1 MEEYVQTDLACEVI
15 GEGESLPKGV
25 EHQIRTVGGISV
37 SRVLISERAASEA
50 LNRPCGCYV
59 SYQGHRLN
67 LLGGSEEETLVRLL
81 GGELRTMATRLSGK
95 QVDPRFSVCVV
106 GLGNR
111 ELTADALGPL
121 VTSRLTATRHLR
133 EEARDLYGSLQCCQ
147 ISTVTPGVL
156 GQTGIESLELLCGV
170 VESVSPDL
178 LIAVDAL
185 AARSCERLASTVQ
198 LSDTGICP
206 GSGVGNHR
214 SEISRKTLGVPVISL
229 GIPTV
234 VHSSTLV
241 LDALREAGMEEV
253 EDSLHSVLQNRR
265 SFFVTPKDCDGVTQ
279 AGVRILSRAITVAFA
294 SELDETHR

>member
-1 MEEYVQTDLACEVI
+1 MEKYVQTDLACEI
-15 GEGESLPKGV
+15 LGDGESLPNGV
-25 EHQIRTVGGISV
+25 EHRVQTIGGISI
-37 SRVLISERAASEA
+37 SRVLISDRAAA
-50 LNRPCGCYV
+50 KTLNRPCGCYV
-59 SYQGHRLN
+59 SYQGRRLN
-67 LLGGSEEETLVRLL
+67 LLHDAEEESLVRLL
-81 GGELRTMATRLSGK
+81 GGELRTMATHLSGK
-95 QVDPRFSVCVV
+95 QVDTNFSVCVV

-121 VTSRLTATRHLR
+121 VTARLTATRHLR
-133 EEARDLYGSLQCCQ
+133 DEASDLYRSLRCCQ
-147 ISTVTPGVL
+147 LSTVTPGVL
-156 GQTGIESLELLCGV
+156 GQTGIESLELLRGT

-198 LSDTGICP
+198 LSDTGIAP

-214 SEISRKTLGVPVISL
+214 SEISKKTLGIPVISL

-241 LDALREAGMEEV
+241 LDALREAGMEEA
-253 EDSLHSVLQNRR
+253 EDSLHRVLQNRH
-265 SFFVTPKDCDGVTQ
+265 SFFVTSKDCDGVTQ

-294 SELDETHR
+294 SELAKIQH